1 MTYPYLV
8 PERHSLPILGL
19 VAGLLPLS
27 LDVDLHPV
35 FLYHKQGKEQIL
47 YIENDKERITIT
59 IERTL
64 KPGRKPSVPAKPKK
78 PAVVKPKNDNQ

>member
-35 FLYHKQGKEQIL
+35 FLYHVQGKEQIL

-64 KPGRKPSVPAKPKK
+64 KPGRKAGVPAKQKK